1 MEVFKSASEGDSLP
15 VGERAD
21 IAGGAVG
28 DKVDEE
34 ELER

>member
-1 MEVFKSASEGDSLP
+1 VEVFKSSEGDSLP

-21 IAGGAVG
+21 IAGAVG
-28 DKVDEE
+28 DKVDEG